1 MTDPLREQLQAA
13 LGGAYTIERELGGGG
28 MARVNVA
35 EETAF
40 GRRVVAVK
48 MSVPIECACQY
59 KLRLTR
65 AMAFDGRGNTDSAIV
80 WYDRYMQPLMLRGA
94 ALAPIQRRL
103 GELYEATGDVEHALT
118 WYGRFLETWKHADLE
133 LRPQTEDVTRRVA
146 RLRAREAAK
155 R

>member
-1 MTDPLREQLQAA
+1 MATLSATSSVPRHQAGEHSAVARQRE
-13 LGGAYTIERELGGGG
+13 
-28 MARVNVA
+28 
-35 EETAF
+35 
-40 GRRVVAVK
+40 RRRLCWDDAVK

-94 ALAPIQRRL
+94 ALAPLQRRL
-103 GELYEATGDVEHALT
+103 GVLYEGKGDVEHALM
-118 WYGRFLETWKHADLE
+118 WYGRFLKAWKHADPE
-133 LRPQTEDVTRRVA
+133 LRPQIEDVTRRVA